1 MSPTATQQ
9 RIPGTEAEIDE
20 LDDLASEYANI
31 RDQRMELNRQ
41 EAALKQNL
49 LTMMHRHKKTSY
61 HHDGIEIDIIQ
72 EEETV
77 KVSVKKPKDEEG
89 DED

>member
-9 RIPGTEAEIDE
+9 RIPGTESEIDE

-49 LTMMHRHKKTSY
+49 LTMMHRHKKTTY

-77 KVSVKKPKDEEG
+77 KVRVKKPKDEEG